1 MPYSH
6 MNRGLFRI
14 PSAIIPL
21 AMSGVALAAVVV
33 HLVFVS
39 AAPSTD
45 EDTAAHVFQLMFA
58 GQAPVVAFFAVKW
71 LPRDPS
77 WALLVMATQA
87 AAALV
92 ALAPI
97 VIFDL

>member
-1 MPYSH
+1 MPYSQ
-6 MNRGLFRI
+6 MNRVLFRI

-21 AMSGVALAAVVV
+21 AMSGVALATVLA
-33 HLVFVS
+33 HLVVAPVS
-39 AAPSTD
+39 PATD
-45 EDTAAHVFQLMFA
+45 EGTAAHVFQLMFA
-58 GQAPVVAFFAVKW
+58 GQAPVVAFFAAKW

-77 WALLVMATQA
+77 WALLVMAMQA